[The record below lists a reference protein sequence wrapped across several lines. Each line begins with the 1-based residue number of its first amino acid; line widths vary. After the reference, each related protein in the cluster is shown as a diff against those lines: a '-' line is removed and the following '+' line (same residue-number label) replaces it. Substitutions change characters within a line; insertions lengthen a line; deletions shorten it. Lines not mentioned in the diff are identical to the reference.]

1 MAKSRDA
8 IRMTSEEVTTFL
20 DEARTLIVATLDKDG
35 APHQTALWFARHE
48 GAVMFE
54 TYGSSQKVVNLRR
67 DPRVSVLCEEGESYD
82 QLRGVSIRGTAEIV
96 DSGER
101 LSELMTHIIARN
113 APGQTAEALARH
125 VAGMVRKRVV
135 VVVHPEKIMS
145 WDHRKLAPR

>member
-1 MAKSRDA
+1 MTKSRDA
-8 IRMTSEEVTTFL
+8 IRMTSEEIATFL

-35 APHQTALWFARHE
+35 APHQTALWFAQRE

-101 LSELMTHIIARN
+101 LSELMTHIVARN
-113 APGQTAEALARH
+113 APGQTAESLARH

-145 WDHRKLAPR
+145 WDHRKLDPR